1 MQQHILKTQ
10 IARATSSGNV
20 FAYAKINGRRI
31 FIALVMSV
39 FSSVAIAQTATIFD
53 EPPTADELAD
63 ILFPPKTR
71 SIIINEEVSSS
82 AAPKPSTGIAGMLIQ
97 FKFGKT
103 DIEPSS
109 LRFLDALG
117 ELLSEDA
124 FLNESI
130 IIEGHTDAVG
140 GLAFN
145 QQLSEKRAL
154 AVRRYLVSRYKID
167 IARLH
172 PVGKG
177 ETMLHAPGN
186 PRASI
191 NRRVQFRALERSQ

>member
-1 MQQHILKTQ
+1 MQQQLMKTQ
-10 IARATSSGNV
+10 IVDANIYRNLFT
-20 FAYAKINGRRI
+20 RRRVI
-31 FIALVMSV
+31 GLRLFCVLVLSV
-39 FSSVAIAQTATIFD
+39 FSQIAIAQTATIF
-53 EPPTADELAD
+53 EKPPSTDELAE

-71 SIIINEEVSSS
+71 SIVINEEFSDS
-82 AAPKPSTGIAGMLIQ
+82 AGPAPSAGIAGMLIQ

-124 FLNESI
+124 FMNESI

-145 QQLSEKRAL
+145 QQLSERRAL
-154 AVRRYLVSRYKID
+154 AVRRYLVSRFKID

-177 ETMLHAPGN
+177 ETMLHEPGN
-186 PRASI
+186 PKASI